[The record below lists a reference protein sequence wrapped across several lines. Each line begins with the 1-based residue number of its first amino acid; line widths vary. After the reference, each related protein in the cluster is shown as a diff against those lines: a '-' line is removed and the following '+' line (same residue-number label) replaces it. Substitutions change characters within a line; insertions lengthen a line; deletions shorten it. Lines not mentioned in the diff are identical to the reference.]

1 MTALPA
7 LLLLLAAARTM
18 AAVDPSRL
26 TMSPITLRA
35 RPAAAA
41 ATAAA
46 AAAAT
51 DGSTSTAPP
60 PLVEPERYSGYFKL
74 NRT

>member
-7 LLLLLAAARTM
+7 LLLLLAAAGTM

-35 RPAAAA
+35 RPAAA
-41 ATAAA
+41 TAAA
-46 AAAAT
+46 AAAAAA